1 MLLTTPSRGARNRC
15 DRTSLI
21 IEDWLRFVVDG
32 DQHPRLRTAVL
43 TLSRGTST
51 AGHETVK
58 AGRLHG
64 YARHRTGATEI
75 TETRH
80 RLLDVSGAMSPRMQ
94 ITWMFSM
101 APKMLATK
109 S

>member
-1 MLLTTPSRGARNRC
+1 MMSHTIIVTPRKRPLNPVQRRALQLLASSPYGA
-15 DRTSLI
+15 
-21 IEDWLRFVVDG
+21 
-32 DQHPRLRTAVL
+32 TAVL

-58 AGRLHG
+58 AGRLRG
-64 YARHRTGATEI
+64 YARHRAGATEI

-94 ITWMFSM
+94 ITWMFPM

-109 S
+109 W